1 MYREVCVPDSGIRE
15 FFTPLGKCSAHW
27 LSLFLS
33 VALRMVTVKS
43 GWALADRS
51 ASSDLPPVLG
61 LGY

>member
-1 MYREVCVPDSGIRE
+1 MHDSGIRE
-15 FFTPLGKCSAHW
+15 FFTPLGKCFAQW